1 MWLITDTYS
10 NNNNKKNSDPLKAEE
25 GNVTVCVYVLD
36 KTNKMAFEVNRDKAI
51 EGYVAPAT

>member
-1 MWLITDTYS
+1 MTHHWHLQQQQQQQ
-10 NNNNKKNSDPLKAEE
+10 KNSDPLKAEE